1 MTLWPG
7 DRRIASVRLI
17 GRPYATRVESDP
29 TASRAKRRPA
39 LPPAPEASSAG
50 ALRRM
55 RTQRRR
61 DTRPELALRR
71 ELYRRGLRYR
81 VDRAVLSQG
90 RRRHDIVF
98 VGARLVV
105 EVRGCFWHCCPLHAS
120 SPKANGSWWSEKL
133 ARNVVRDQET
143 EGLLNR
149 ADWRLLVVW
158 EHEDII
164 EAADRVQAAVSSA

>member
-1 MTLWPG
+1 
-7 DRRIASVRLI
+7 
-17 GRPYATRVESDP
+17 
-29 TASRAKRRPA
+29 
-39 LPPAPEASSAG
+39 
-50 ALRRM
+50 M

-61 DTRPELALRR
+61 DTTPELALRR

-81 VDRAVLSQG
+81 VDHAVLSQG

-120 SPKANGSWWSEKL
+120 SPKANSLWWNKKL

-143 EGLLNR
+143 EVLLGR
-149 ADWRLLVVW
+149 EGWQMLVVW
-158 EHEDII
+158 EHEDMIG
-164 EAADRVQAAVSSA
+164 AADRVQAVVAALSRKPLRPGTPQLRDY